1 MNEENKY
8 EHTNRD
14 KILACAQK
22 LFYERGYDAV
32 GVQEIVDAAGITK
45 PTMYHYFKSKHGLL
59 ENLLDEY
66 GNQFLGELEK
76 EIEKDGSYEDVLR
89 NFVYTYISVATKNK
103 EFYLMTISLFSSARD
118 NEAYIAAKPYLYKL
132 LFVVQ
137 DFFRKNASKVE
148 RLVGKEDFLSISLT
162 GVINY
167 YLLVNFERGM
177 SEEVLLEEHN
187 IEDIVNQFV

>member
-1 MNEENKY
+1 M
-8 EHTNRD
+8 
-14 KILACAQK
+14 A
-22 LFYERGYDAV
+22 
-32 GVQEIVDAAGITK
+32 
-45 PTMYHYFKSKHGLL
+45 
-59 ENLLDEY
+59 
-66 GNQFLGELEK
+66 
-76 EIEKDGSYEDVLR
+76 
-89 NFVYTYISVATKNK
+89 
-103 EFYLMTISLFSSARD
+103 ISLFSSARD

>member
-89 NFVYTYISVATKNK
+89 NFVYKYISVATKNK
-103 EFYLMTISLFSSARD
+103 EFYLMAISLFSSARD
-118 NEAYIAAKPYLYKL
+118 NEAYIATKPYLYKL